1 IGDKRAVR
9 GQRVQNFF
17 AKIAR
22 AGLVLFPRGQDVGQ
36 VIPSGQRSE
45 VREIADKRSGQDRG
59 EGVEKN
65 RKDQG
70 QRNYSRLAKQMLSAP
85 LVPNYF
91 EAEGERQ
98 SKDQIGLKVIMQ
110 IPNVSAA
117 AGGINCREQKGRR
130 AEQTQ
135 DHERRCASIT
145 PPQCVQADQANEAR
159 EWK

>member
-1 IGDKRAVR
+1 
-9 GQRVQNFF
+9 
-17 AKIAR
+17 
-22 AGLVLFPRGQDVGQ
+22 
-36 VIPSGQRSE
+36 
-45 VREIADKRSGQDRG
+45 
-59 EGVEKN
+59 
-65 RKDQG
+65 
-70 QRNYSRLAKQMLSAP
+70 MLSTP

-135 DHERRCASIT
+135 DHERRRASVT
-145 PPQCVQADQANEAR
+145 SPQCVQADQANEAR
-159 EWK
+159 EWKLVHAQRNAPTQPLEQSGWMYEGIEHAFQKTEDRHAGRRSRALVKNDKQVWSEAQEKAEKRQKESHNFLK